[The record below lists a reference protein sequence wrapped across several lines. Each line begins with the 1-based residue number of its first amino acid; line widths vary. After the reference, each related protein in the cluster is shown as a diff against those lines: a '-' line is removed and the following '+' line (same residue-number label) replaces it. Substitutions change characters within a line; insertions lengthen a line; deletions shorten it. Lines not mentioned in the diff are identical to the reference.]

1 MKASYSHAA
10 WQWFSHFPIF
20 QIQNVRRI
28 IINDY
33 LCFIYNAFHR
43 NGRTEL
49 IRLFDPTIQWPV
61 DTESV
66 FIGFQNER
74 YAIFVLALH
83 FEIHMTDFSLLL
95 RTCTRKMIM
104 TKKRVCVCIYI
115 VECEL
120 RTHLLRATCNRND
133 VSIHIFIHIYIYIY
147 TVVSLNTG
155 PKSKWPCEQRGN
167 SLAFH
172 ILLYVTLQTD
182 FVCATGKIK
191 SYYGSLDNNLMLC
204 KAIIG

>member
-1 MKASYSHAA
+1 MTCWYWICFH
-10 WQWFSHFPIF
+10 WFSEREICN
-20 QIQNVRRI
+20 IRSGI
-28 IINDY
+28 
-33 LCFIYNAFHR
+33 AFWNSHD
-43 NGRTEL
+43 
-49 IRLFDPTIQWPV
+49 RLFVVAPNVHKKNDN
-61 DTESV
+61 D
-66 FIGFQNER
+66 
-74 YAIFVLALH
+74 
-83 FEIHMTDFSLLL
+83 
-95 RTCTRKMIM
+95 
-104 TKKRVCVCIYI
+104 KKRVCVCIYI

>member
-1 MKASYSHAA
+1 MTCWYWICFH
-10 WQWFSHFPIF
+10 WFSEREICN
-20 QIQNVRRI
+20 IRSGI
-28 IINDY
+28 
-33 LCFIYNAFHR
+33 AFWNSHD
-43 NGRTEL
+43 
-49 IRLFDPTIQWPV
+49 RLFVVAPNVHKKNDNDKKTRMRV
-61 DTESV
+61 
-66 FIGFQNER
+66 
-74 YAIFVLALH
+74 Y
-83 FEIHMTDFSLLL
+83 IHCGVWIENSLTA
-95 RTCTRKMIM
+95 RDMQPQR
-104 TKKRVCVCIYI
+104 CVYTYI
-115 VECEL
+115 
-120 RTHLLRATCNRND
+120 H
-133 VSIHIFIHIYIYIY
+133 SYIHIYIY